1 MRRRQRAPSP
11 EPVTAVNI
19 TSLVDV
25 TMMLLIIFIL
35 VAPILNQGIELKL
48 PEASTATAEPERGL
62 RISLG
67 PEGEIFFDGRPV
79 LPQRLDDELRS
90 RARRDPGIPVL
101 LEGDDRLGYGAVLDV
116 LDRARLAGLTQVSL
130 ATQPR
135 RDGP

>member
-1 MRRRQRAPSP
+1 
-11 EPVTAVNI
+11 VNI

-35 VAPILNQGIELKL
+35 VAPILNQGIELQL
-48 PEASTATAEPERGL
+48 PEASTATPEPEKGL

-67 PEGEIFFDGRPV
+67 PDGEIFFDGRPI
-79 LPQRLDDELRS
+79 LPQHLDDELRS
-90 RARRDPGIPVL
+90 RARRDPGLPVL

-116 LDRARLAGLTQVSL
+116 LDRARIAGLTRVSL

-135 RDGP
+135 RETP

>member
-1 MRRRQRAPSP
+1 MRKRRTTPG
-11 EPVTAVNI
+11 PVTDVNV

-48 PEASTATAEPERGL
+48 PEATSATAEPEKGL

-79 LPQRLDDELRS
+79 LPQSLDDELRS
-90 RARRDPGIPVL
+90 RALRDPELPVI
-101 LEGDDRLGYGAVLDV
+101 LEGDHRLGYGSVLDV
-116 LDRARLAGLTQVSL
+116 LDRARIAGLTRVSL

-135 RDGP
+135 SDSP